1 MPRPAVHTFTKLVDE
16 PFFISCRDN
25 LKDPSSG
32 VQVATITSIDTVR
45 LERRVTADP
54 ETWEEAVAFAGFS
67 SLQILDDGSFTDAMI
82 AGILDADRDAD
93 PAPGDHY
100 MLVAECTIAFTAAY
114 GAGTGKK
121 LFRRPARIA
130 YGSVTAP
137 A

>member
-1 MPRPAVHTFTKLVDE
+1 MSRSAVHTFTKLVGE
-16 PFFISCRDN
+16 PFFISCADN
-25 LKDPSSG
+25 LRDPSSG
-32 VQVATITSIDTVR
+32 VQVGTITSIDTVR

-67 SLQILDDGSFTDAMI
+67 SLQVLDDGSFTDAMI
-82 AGILDADRDAD
+82 GGILDADRDAD

-100 MLVAECTIAFTAAY
+100 MLVAECTVTMEAAY
-114 GAGTGKK
+114 GGGVVERV
-121 LFRRPARIA
+121 FRRPARIA